1 MNANPIAF
9 YAPLKSPD
17 HDVPSGDRLMARS
30 LISCMEASGYSVET
44 VSQLRVRLAD
54 PFDEANNTKL
64 LQAAETEIERIGS
77 LWQKSG
83 PPACWFC
90 YHPYYKSPDL
100 IGPELCETFNVPYV
114 TAEASYSTKRTDGI
128 WSHAQS
134 EVLDAVN
141 KAAVNVYFTERDKQ
155 GLLEGAPTASL
166 TKLAPFISP
175 VKSAETKLLRQPFQ
189 LQTVAMMRPGDKH
202 KSYTELAKV
211 LSLIPELPW
220 VLHVVGDGEMQ
231 SEVHAL
237 FNHFPPGKIVW
248 HGKQPSEDIAGLYQ
262 NGHLYV
268 WPGCGEAYGLAYLEA
283 QSAGLPVVAY
293 DTAGVPEVV
302 DHQYSGLLVDEYDSN
317 AMALAI
323 THLLTDT
330 EAYQRLSHNAKEHVL
345 SKHSF
350 NKASDTLNQILIQ
363 AIGTRR

>member
-30 LISCMEASGYSVET
+30 LISCMKASGYSVET

-54 PFDEANNTKL
+54 PFDEASNAQL
-64 LQAAETEIERIGS
+64 LEAAEDEIERIGS
-77 LWQKSG
+77 LWRNSG

-100 IGPELCETFNVPYV
+100 IGPALCKTFNVPYV
-114 TAEASYSTKRTDGI
+114 TAEASYSRRRTDGI
-128 WSHAQS
+128 WSLAQS
-134 EVLDAVN
+134 KVLDAVN
-141 KAAVNVYFTERDKQ
+141 MAAVNIYFTERDKR
-155 GLLEGAPTASL
+155 GLLEVAPTASL

-175 VKSAETKLLRQPFQ
+175 VKTAATKQLRQPFQ

-202 KSYTELAKV
+202 ESFSELAKA

-237 FNHFPPGKIVW
+237 FNHFPQEKIVW
-248 HGKQPSEDIAGLYQ
+248 HGKQPHEDIVRLFQ
-262 NGHLYV
+262 NGYLYV

-293 DTAGVPEVV
+293 NTAGVPEVV
-302 DHQYSGLLVDEYDSN
+302 EHQCSGLLVDEHDAN
-317 AMALAI
+317 AMAAAV
-323 THLLTDT
+323 TQLLTDT
-330 EAYQRLSHNAKEHVL
+330 EEHQRLSQNAKEHVL
-345 SKHSF
+345 KKHSDK
-350 NKASDTLNQILIQ
+350 KASDTINQILSQ